1 MIIMKDNY
9 LIQVPDI
16 HIGNEILSFLKSK
29 GIYITTLARTIR
41 MDPSNLGRTL
51 KRKSMETLMLIKI
64 SQAIGHNFFLLW
76 IEDTTPEQ
84 FSSTIAEEPNEA
96 IGNSVK
102 IRMNELNIT
111 QKVFAARLGI
121 TQPGINR
128 LLNKTSINT
137 DYLAHISR
145 LLGKNFFKEFC
156 RDTEYVNAYLKDE
169 DFYIS
174 EVNIGAL
181 IDKKMNR
188 TDLKDASGISFNV
201 LAKMGKKRICL
212 YGKPA

>member
-1 MIIMKDNY
+1 MKDNY

-128 LLNKTSINT
+128 LINKTSVNT

-156 RDTEYVNAYLKDE
+156 
-169 DFYIS
+169 F
-174 EVNIGAL
+174 
-181 IDKKMNR
+181 DKKQIQ
-188 TDLKDASGISFNV
+188 TDKEEAAGTGLLISRFEKLVLENSRLKQELTDARMEIARLRCTV
-201 LAKMGKKRICL
+201 
-212 YGKPA
+212 

>member
-16 HIGNEILSFLKSK
+16 HIGNEILSFLKNK
-29 GIYITTLARTIR
+29 GMSIATLARTIR
-41 MDPSNLGRTL
+41 MDPANLSRLL

-84 FSSTIAEEPNEA
+84 FSSTIAEEPNGT

-102 IRMNELNIT
+102 IRMNELNIM
-111 QKVFAARLGI
+111 QKDFPARLGI

-128 LLNKTSINT
+128 LINKTSLKT

-156 RDTEYVNAYLKDE
+156 
-169 DFYIS
+169 F
-174 EVNIGAL
+174 
-181 IDKKMNR
+181 DKKKIQRDKEEAASTNLLISR
-188 TDLKDASGISFNV
+188 YEKLVLENSRLKQELNDARLEI
-201 LAKMGKKRICL
+201 AKLK
-212 YGKPA
+212 YTV

>member
-1 MIIMKDNY
+1 MKDNY

-41 MDPSNLGRTL
+41 MDPANLGRTL

-111 QKVFAARLGI
+111 QKVFAASLGI

-128 LLNKTSINT
+128 LINKTSINT

-156 RDTEYVNAYLKDE
+156 
-169 DFYIS
+169 F
-174 EVNIGAL
+174 
-181 IDKKMNR
+181 DKKQIQ
-188 TDLKDASGISFNV
+188 TDKEETASTNLLISRYEKLVLENSRLKQELNDARMEIARLRYTV
-201 LAKMGKKRICL
+201 
-212 YGKPA
+212 

>member
-1 MIIMKDNY
+1 MKDNY

-16 HIGNEILSFLKSK
+16 HIGNEILSCLKNK
-29 GIYITTLARTIR
+29 GITLAKLARTIR
-41 MDPSNLGRTL
+41 MDPANLGRSL
-51 KRKSMETLMLIKI
+51 KRKSIETLTLIKI

-84 FSSTIAEEPNEA
+84 FSSTIAEEPNKA

-128 LLNKTSINT
+128 LINKTSVNT

-156 RDTEYVNAYLKDE
+156 
-169 DFYIS
+169 F
-174 EVNIGAL
+174 
-181 IDKKMNR
+181 DKKQIQ
-188 TDLKDASGISFNV
+188 TDKEEAASTGLLISRFEKLVLENSRLKQELTDARMEIARLRCMV
-201 LAKMGKKRICL
+201 
-212 YGKPA
+212 

>member
-1 MIIMKDNY
+1 MKDNY

-156 RDTEYVNAYLKDE
+156 
-169 DFYIS
+169 F
-174 EVNIGAL
+174 
-181 IDKKMNR
+181 DKKQIQADKEETASTNLLISR
-188 TDLKDASGISFNV
+188 YEKLVLEISRLKQELTDARMEIARLRYTV
-201 LAKMGKKRICL
+201 
-212 YGKPA
+212 